1 MGGCAGKPPP
11 RCRDHPGSAELS
23 ARLTGL
29 LRLTRNI
36 SLHDRGGHVT
46 HSRQVLDQIDAL
58 IQRKSILNHPFYVAW
73 EKGELTRK
81 QLATY
86 AKMYYPHVAAFPQ
99 YLVATGATAMDATV
113 KAEIDSNLVDELN
126 HPKPHNE
133 LWLDFA
139 ESLGHNRAAVS
150 TAAPHPAAK
159 NIVDTFNELA
169 QKNTACGLAAL
180 YAYESQQ
187 PGVAET
193 KTKGLKQNYGIG
205 DQQAHAYF
213 DVHGEID
220 IMHREGERKALGLLL
235 DNGTD
240 PEEVMH
246 ATEQAL
252 DAYWAL
258 LDGVC
263 EETGVSMVC

>member
-1 MGGCAGKPPP
+1 MVN
-11 RCRDHPGSAELS
+11 
-23 ARLTGL
+23 T
-29 LRLTRNI
+29 
-36 SLHDRGGHVT
+36 
-46 HSRQVLDQIDAL
+46 RQVLDQIDSL

-73 EKGELTRK
+73 EKGELTRE

-99 YLVATGATAMDATV
+99 YLVTTGATADDPLV
-113 KAEIDSNLVDELN
+113 KAEIDSNLIDELN
-126 HPKPHNE
+126 HPKPHTE

-139 ESLGHNRAAVS
+139 ESLGHDRADVS
-150 TAAPHPAAK
+150 TAKPHPAAK

-169 QKNTACGLAAL
+169 QKNAACGLAAL

-187 PGVAET
+187 PEVAEA
-193 KTKGLKQNYGIG
+193 KTKGLKSHYNISEPA
-205 DQQAHAYF
+205 AHAYF

-220 IMHREGERKALGLLL
+220 ILHRNGERKALSRLLN
-235 DNGTD
+235 DGAD
-240 PEEVMH
+240 SDEVIQ
-246 ATEQAL
+246 AVERAL

-263 EETGVSMVC
+263 EEAGVLMIC

>member
-1 MGGCAGKPPP
+1 M
-11 RCRDHPGSAELS
+11 
-23 ARLTGL
+23 T
-29 LRLTRNI
+29 N
-36 SLHDRGGHVT
+36 
-46 HSRQVLDQIDAL
+46 SRQVLDQIDAL
-58 IQRKSILNHPFYVAW
+58 IRRQSILNHPFYVAW
-73 EKGELTRK
+73 EKGELTRE

-86 AKMYYPHVAAFPQ
+86 AKIYYPHVAAFPQ
-99 YLVATGATAMDATV
+99 YLVATGATAADATV

-139 ESLGHNRAAVS
+139 ESLGHSRADVS
-150 TAAPHPAAK
+150 TAAPHVAAK
-159 NIVDTFNELA
+159 SIVDTFNELA

-187 PGVAET
+187 PEVAET
-193 KTKGLKQNYGIG
+193 KTKGLKQNYGIR
-205 DQQAHAYF
+205 DQRAHAYF

-220 IMHREGERKALGLLL
+220 ILHREGERRALGLLL
-235 DNGTD
+235 DNGADTD
-240 PEEVMH
+240 EVMQ
-246 ATEQAL
+246 ATERAL

-263 EETGVSMVC
+263 EEAGVGMMC